1 MKKIIFLTMVL
12 VFGIHQ
18 KASAFDPATVT
29 VVSGMGAGTIAAIV
43 LGSLSTAGVLTVATV
58 LLSHKVNMDE
68 KMKYLRGL
76 YESIRYHRPVPPV
89 PMGLQQVAGNSPQ
102 ATAIPPQS
110 YANGF
115 SGHPTGYVPTGLPA
129 SVAK

>member
-1 MKKIIFLTMVL
+1 MVL

-29 VVSGMGAGTIAAIV
+29 IVSGMGAGTIAAIV
-43 LGSLSTAGVLTVATV
+43 LGSLSTAGVLTVAAV
-58 LLSHKVNMDE
+58 LVSHKISIDE

-76 YESIRYHRPVPPV
+76 YESIRYNRPVPPV
-89 PMGLQQVAGNSPQ
+89 PMGLQQVAGN
-102 ATAIPPQS
+102 IPPQP
-110 YANGF
+110 YTNGF
-115 SGHPTGYVPTGLPA
+115 SGHPTGYVPTGVPA